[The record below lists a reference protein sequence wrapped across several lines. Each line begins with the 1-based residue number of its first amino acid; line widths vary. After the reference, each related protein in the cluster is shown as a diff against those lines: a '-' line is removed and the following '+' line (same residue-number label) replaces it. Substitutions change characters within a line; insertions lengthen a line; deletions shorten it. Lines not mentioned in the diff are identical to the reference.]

1 MPEQN
6 QKHIIKFLAA
16 SLSFFFVGSMQGVAQ
31 LIPPVRAW
39 LDSIGSP
46 HAFPGHL
53 IDPLAHAH
61 INLIGG
67 VMFLV
72 MAVTYYLIPILTGK
86 AVWSK
91 NLMNFSFW
99 GTATGVI
106 CFYST
111 LMIFGAWM
119 GELMLANDPKFIE
132 VKALYGPIVA
142 ISATIM
148 GLGLWSFLLNGL
160 MSLKQ
165 AYPKSS

>member
-1 MPEQN
+1 MPEQSN
-6 QKHIIKFLAA
+6 RHLIKFLAA
-16 SLSFFFVGSMQGVAQ
+16 SLIFFFVGSMHGVVQ
-31 LIPPVRAW
+31 LIPSVRAW

-46 HAFPGHL
+46 YGGPGHL

-72 MAVTYYLIPILTGK
+72 MAVSYYLIPILTGK
-86 AVWSK
+86 EIWSK
-91 NLMNFSFW
+91 KLMDFSFW
-99 GTATGVI
+99 GTTIGVI

-119 GELMLANDPKFIE
+119 GELLLASDPKIDE
-132 VKALYGPIVA
+132 VKAIYGPTVA
-142 ISATIM
+142 VAATIM

-165 AYPKSS
+165 ACCKS

>member
-1 MPEQN
+1 MPEQSN
-6 QKHIIKFLAA
+6 RHLIKFLAA
-16 SLSFFFVGSMQGVAQ
+16 SLLFFFAGSMHGVVQ
-31 LIPPVRAW
+31 LIPSVRAW

-46 HAFPGHL
+46 YGGPGHL

-72 MAVTYYLIPILTGK
+72 MAVSYYLIPILTGK
-86 AVWSK
+86 EIWSK
-91 NLMNFSFW
+91 KLMTFSFW
-99 GTATGVI
+99 GTTTGVI

-111 LMIFGAWM
+111 LMIFGTWM
-119 GELMLANDPKFIE
+119 GELLLASDPKIDE
-132 VKALYGPIVA
+132 VKAIYGPTVA
-142 ISATIM
+142 VAATIM

-165 AYPKSS
+165 ACCKS

>member
-1 MPEQN
+1 MPEQSN
-6 QKHIIKFLAA
+6 KHLIKFLAA
-16 SLSFFFVGSMQGVAQ
+16 SLIFFFAGSIHGVVQ
-31 LIPPVRAW
+31 LIPSVRAW

-46 HAFPGHL
+46 YGGPGHL

-72 MAVTYYLIPILTGK
+72 MTVSYYLIPILTGK
-86 AVWSK
+86 EIWSK
-91 NLMNFSFW
+91 KLMAFSFW
-99 GTATGVI
+99 GTTIGVI

-119 GELMLANDPKFIE
+119 GELLLASDPKIDA
-132 VKALYGPIVA
+132 VKAIYGPTVA
-142 ISATIM
+142 VAATIM

-165 AYPKSS
+165 ACYKP